1 MPEEFYTITGA
12 NAKALT
18 FAQEVRLARTYKKS
32 RSLAARDRLV
42 KNYILFTV
50 KKVREMYSD
59 LPSDE
64 IIEVANRAI
73 MLSVEK
79 YDPERLKKG
88 RHSNLIPYMIRT
100 AFRVHTRARQV
111 VDKPLKPFGSEAQF
125 ESLDAATGGGK
136 SCSHP
141 DGPANSGAVDRLDK
155 EASIEDLFHID
166 HTHGEAIDREE
177 LVQEIARAIASL
189 PPAYAGVLRQMYF
202 DKVSIATIAA
212 SSIPPL
218 SRQAISQR
226 HRKAL
231 GLLKDAFKDSG
242 IFKEYEEHI
251 GT

>member
-12 NAKALT
+12 NPKALT

-32 RSLAARDRLV
+32 RSLAARDQLV

-50 KKVREMYSD
+50 KKVHEMYSD

-64 IIEVANRAI
+64 VIEVANRAI
-73 MLSVEK
+73 LLSVEK

-111 VDKPLKPFGSEAQF
+111 VNKPLKPSGSEAQF
-125 ESLDAATGGGK
+125 ESLDAAPTGK

-141 DGPANSGAVDRLDK
+141 DGPANGGAVDRLDK

-177 LVQEIARAIASL
+177 LVQEIARAITGL
-189 PPAYAGVLRQMYF
+189 PPAYAGVLQKMYF

-231 GLLKDAFKDSG
+231 GLLKDALKDSG